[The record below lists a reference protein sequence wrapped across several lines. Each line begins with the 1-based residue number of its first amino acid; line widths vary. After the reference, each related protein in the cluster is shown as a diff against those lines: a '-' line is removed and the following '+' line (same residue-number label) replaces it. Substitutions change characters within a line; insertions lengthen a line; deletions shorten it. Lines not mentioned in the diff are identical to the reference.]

1 MSYGKKRVHNI
12 ATGEIIEV
20 PLTVEEITIRDA
32 ERAASEAT
40 DTLRQQEAL
49 ARETDL
55 RNVRGAQVEAALT
68 QIDNQIQAVISN
80 DADVSSASTLAAL
93 RPVLRAM
100 LAREQATLQRERQII
115 RALWRLVE

>member
-32 ERAASEAT
+32 ERATSEAT
-40 DTLRQQEAL
+40 DALRQQEAL

-55 RNVRGAQVEAALT
+55 RDVRGAQVEAALT